1 MYVYPA
7 LIYREGKPEKHV
19 KTLNTKIITFW
30 FLNSKEDKFRKELFQ
45 LLQHFFAFDSYSS
58 RKKN

>member
-30 FLNSKEDKFRKELFQ
+30 FLNSKEDKSRKELFQ
-45 LLQHFFAFDSYSS
+45 LLQQFFCI
-58 RKKN
+58 